1 MIAMPNT
8 SLRLCLLPITL
19 LAACATSPAPVRPE
33 PPPAPSLL
41 AASPAPT
48 SVVAPAAAV
57 PTVAPS
63 AATAPAVGEGVPE
76 ASAGSPW
83 QAEADRARQKHPWEL
98 VLSGAGANDRDFDAG
113 GLQFAGSIGYYFT
126 EVLELSLRQ
135 NVSMSDAG
143 SGRPDLW
150 DAASRIALDVHFP
163 MDGFVPYVGVNVGYV
178 YGDTLEESLAAGPEA
193 GFKFYLKPETFLL
206 IGVEYEFF
214 FDTEDRINDAF
225 DEGTVFYN
233 LGFGVR
239 L

>member
-8 SLRLCLLPITL
+8 FLRLCFLPIML
-19 LAACATSPAPVRPE
+19 LAACASSPAPARPE
-33 PPPAPSLL
+33 PPPADSLL
-41 AASPAPT
+41 AASLAPT
-48 SVVAPAAAV
+48 AVAAPAATV
-57 PTVAPS
+57 PTA
-63 AATAPAVGEGVPE
+63 APAAGEGVPE
-76 ASAGSPW
+76 AAAGSPW
-83 QAEADRARQKHPWEL
+83 QAEADRARQAHPWEL

-163 MDGFVPYVGVNVGYV
+163 MEAFVPYVGVNVGYV

-225 DEGTVFYN
+225 DEGTFFYN